1 MTVLWTSSI
10 SGSPASSTP
19 TSSKIGM
26 RRCPNVS
33 NCSRESQTSLTR
45 KVPSGPTK
53 AAWYSSPSGGKPPD
67 DSRRRRLSSYFSGV
81 MEGAAVKRTRML
93 IVDPPC
99 SGVGS
104 DLIPICVCY
113 ARSPCKGETRRFFGA
128 DATHFFRFNGAM
140 KSGKPTVRQ
149 VYALAAALC
158 ERAGEE
164 FPETRDEASELIE
177 RLRIENGHS
186 QPRLEDVPFRP
197 RGRRRGP
204 ASAERRAS
212 KAAAELVREMR

>member
-19 TSSKIGM
+19 TSSKTGM
-26 RRCPNVS
+26 RRCPNAS

-67 DSRRRRLSSYFSGV
+67 DSRRRRLSSYFSGD

-93 IVDPPC
+93 IVDPPW
-99 SGVGS
+99 VGS

-113 ARSPCKGETRRFFGA
+113 ARSPCNGEPRRSFGA

-164 FPETRDEASELIE
+164 FPETRDAASELIE
-177 RLRIENGHS
+177 RLRVENGHPA
-186 QPRLEDVPFRP
+186 PRLEDVPFRS
-197 RGRRRGP
+197 RGRSRRPDGD
-204 ASAERRAS
+204 ASGAAS
-212 KAAAELVREMR
+212 KLVSEMR